1 MSKSTF
7 VPDRVQPVIKIPT
20 ADEEPV
26 PPAFPIVGI
35 GASAGGL
42 EAISELI
49 STIPRSSGLSFLV
62 VQHLD
67 PSRHSLLPDILTK
80 HTAMPVVEA
89 IEGMAIEADHVYVI
103 PPNARMRVAQRRISL
118 QPRDDILGPPMP
130 IDDLLESLASDQGTN
145 AIGVILSGSGSD
157 GALGLKAIQNEGGI
171 TFAQDEA
178 SARFAS
184 MPQAAIGTGCVD
196 LVLPPRQIAEEIA
209 RIGRQPHSG
218 PDQPMPAS
226 QSQAEKSLRHVFR
239 LLHKACNVDFTHY
252 KRGTVERR
260 LSRRMALRQIS
271 SIADYVVV
279 LESDAAEVLALGR
292 DLLIRVTEFFRDP
305 ETFEAL
311 VQIVF
316 PKLLGDREPGMPIRL
331 WIPGCATGEEVY
343 SIAICLIEY
352 LGERAAD
359 TPIQIFGTD
368 VSVDALEIARAGR
381 YIENIARNVS
391 SQRLQRFFIRDGD
404 YYRLDK
410 RIRDLCTF
418 ARHNVA
424 TDPPFSRMDLV
435 SCRNLLIYLNPVL
448 QRNVMP
454 LFHYALRADGVLMLG
469 PSETVGA
476 FSDLFGVIE
485 SKRTKLYSKKPRPGH
500 PGARSL
506 SLMSLPESAAQPTS
520 STQDRREPPLVER
533 LGREA
538 SRKALARYAPPYVLC
553 DDELNII
560 EFHGDTGPYLVN
572 PEGPPSSNLQ
582 RLARPEVFLAI
593 SEAVRQ
599 ARQSGAPLRRTGLS
613 VETAGSAGA
622 AGIEV
627 HQIQIAGA
635 DGRWFIVFFE
645 GAPQRTAESGQP
657 AFGDGSIRSAVLR
670 TLKRGLARTGEQDRG
685 VQDAEIARLR
695 AELDATRN
703 QLRATIEEHE
713 SAREEL
719 KSSEEELLS
728 SNEEF
733 QSTNEELE
741 TAKEELQ
748 SVNEELSTTN
758 DELRYRV
765 RELKTVHDEVA
776 RARDYAEAIIETIAE
791 PVLVLEADLRIAR
804 ANRAFY
810 QAFATTAEATIGT
823 KLYLVGNGQWDI
835 PALRTVLEE
844 VLPEQTSVRDY
855 EITHEFPRI
864 GMRTMRLNAMRIAW
878 PAQALVLLTI
888 QDMTQ
893 QRDAVTRLEAADH
906 QKDEFLAMLAHELRN
921 PLAAIRN
928 GLQLWQRGDADDAS
942 IKAAQAAAQRQLA
955 NEIGLVDDLLDVS
968 RITRGIIT
976 LKVQRIDLVDAIR
989 HAIETMEAEIGL
1001 RQHELILELPE
1012 ESVTVEGDAMR
1023 LEQIVTNLLGNA
1035 IKYTPAGG
1043 RIQLSL
1049 ERDRHDVVLSVTD
1062 NGIGMTAEFIPTI
1075 FRIFVQAERTTD
1087 RRGGGLGLGLT
1098 LVRRLVE
1105 LHRGS
1110 VRASSDGLDRGSRF
1124 VVRLPA
1130 LPSGAAPERSPN
1142 SGRSAKGPTA
1152 THRILIVDD
1161 NVDAGESSAAVLR
1174 LDGHEVKVLCDGPS
1188 ALQSAEDFRPDV
1200 VLLDIGLPGMDGY
1213 EVAQQLRTMPVLA
1226 DAVLIALSGYGGEQ
1240 HAERCRQAGFDCHLV
1255 KPANLEQLDALIE
1268 SCRSRRTLANS
1279 AR

>member
-1 MSKSTF
+1 M
-7 VPDRVQPVIKIPT
+7 PGLRVTRHEIGCTYVNICVYSDGIQPVINLP
-20 ADEEPV
+20 AAEEKPV
-26 PPAFPIVGI
+26 PAAFPIVGI

-42 EAISELI
+42 EAISELLA
-49 STIPRSSGLSFLV
+49 TIPRSSGLSFLV

-80 HTAMPVVEA
+80 HTTMPVVEA
-89 IEGMAIEADHVYVI
+89 TEGMAIEVDHVYVI
-103 PPNARMRVAQRRISL
+103 PPNARMRVAQRRINL
-118 QPRDDILGPPMP
+118 RPRVDVLGPPMP
-130 IDDLLESLASDQGTN
+130 IDDLLESLAIDQGAN

-171 TFAQDEA
+171 TFTQDET

-184 MPQAAIGTGCVD
+184 MPLAAIGTGCVD
-196 LVLPPRQIAEEIA
+196 MVLPPRQIAEEIV
-209 RIGRQPHSG
+209 RIGRQPNID
-218 PDQPMPAS
+218 PDQPLAAT
-226 QSQAEKSLRHVFR
+226 QTEKSLRQVFR

-252 KRGTVERR
+252 KRGTIERR

-271 SIADYVVV
+271 AVADYVVV
-279 LESDAAEVLALGR
+279 LESDATEVLALGR
-292 DLLIRVTEFFRDP
+292 NLLIRVTEFFRDP

-316 PKLLGDREPGMPIRL
+316 PRLLGDRDPDIPIRL

-352 LGERAAD
+352 LGDRAAN

-368 VSVDALEIARAGR
+368 VSIDALEIARAGR

-391 SQRLQRFFIRDGD
+391 SQRLQRFFVRDGD

-424 TDPPFSRMDLV
+424 TDPPFSRMDLI

-448 QRNVMP
+448 QRSVMP
-454 LFHYALRADGVLMLG
+454 LFHYALRAEGVLMLG

-485 SKRTKLYSKKPRPGH
+485 SKRTKLYSKKPRASRLGT
-500 PGARSL
+500 RSL
-506 SLMSLPESAAQPTS
+506 SLMASPESAVQPTS
-520 STQDRREPPLVER
+520 STQERREPPLVER
-533 LGREA
+533 LGHEA
-538 SRKALARYAPPYVLC
+538 ARKALARYAPPYVLC

-599 ARQSGAPLRRTGLS
+599 ARQSGAPLRRTGLR
-613 VETAGSAGA
+613 VDTAGSAGE

-645 GAPQRTAESGQP
+645 GAPQRTAENGP
-657 AFGDGSIRSAVLR
+657 VGFGEGSIRSAVLR
-670 TLKRGLARTGEQDRG
+670 TLKRRLARTGEQDRAA
-685 VQDAEIARLR
+685 QDEEIASLR
-695 AELDATRN
+695 TELGATRE

-765 RELKTVHDEVA
+765 RELKSVHDEVT

-844 VLPEQTSVRDY
+844 ILPEKTSVRDY
-855 EITHEFPRI
+855 EITHEFPRV

-878 PAQALVLLTI
+878 PGQALVLLTI

-928 GLQLWQRGDADDAS
+928 GCSYGNAGTPTRRPSRPLRLPPSVSSPMRSGWLTICWTYRGLRAASSRSRYSAS
-942 IKAAQAAAQRQLA
+942 IW
-955 NEIGLVDDLLDVS
+955 S
-968 RITRGIIT
+968 
-976 LKVQRIDLVDAIR
+976 
-989 HAIETMEAEIGL
+989 
-1001 RQHELILELPE
+1001 
-1012 ESVTVEGDAMR
+1012 MR
-1023 LEQIVTNLLGNA
+1023 FA
-1035 IKYTPAGG
+1035 TPSK
-1043 RIQLSL
+1043 RCTQK
-1049 ERDRHDVVLSVTD
+1049 
-1062 NGIGMTAEFIPTI
+1062 
-1075 FRIFVQAERTTD
+1075 
-1087 RRGGGLGLGLT
+1087 
-1098 LVRRLVE
+1098 
-1105 LHRGS
+1105 
-1110 VRASSDGLDRGSRF
+1110 
-1124 VVRLPA
+1124 
-1130 LPSGAAPERSPN
+1130 SP
-1142 SGRSAKGPTA
+1142 
-1152 THRILIVDD
+1152 
-1161 NVDAGESSAAVLR
+1161 
-1174 LDGHEVKVLCDGPS
+1174 CDGTKWYS
-1188 ALQSAEDFRPDV
+1188 
-1200 VLLDIGLPGMDGY
+1200 
-1213 EVAQQLRTMPVLA
+1213 
-1226 DAVLIALSGYGGEQ
+1226 
-1240 HAERCRQAGFDCHLV
+1240 
-1255 KPANLEQLDALIE
+1255 
-1268 SCRSRRTLANS
+1268 SCQRNA
-1279 AR
+1279 

>member
-1 MSKSTF
+1 M
-7 VPDRVQPVIKIPT
+7 INIP
-20 ADEEPV
+20 AGDEDPV

-42 EAISELI
+42 EAISGLL
-49 STIPRSSGLSFLV
+49 STIPLSSGMSFLV

-67 PSRHSLLPDILTK
+67 PSRRSLLPEILTK

-89 IEGMAIEADHVYVI
+89 AEGMAIEADHVHVI

-118 QPRDDILGPPMP
+118 QPRVDVLGPPMP
-130 IDDLLESLASDQGTN
+130 IDDLLESLANDQGTN

-184 MPQAAIGTGCVD
+184 MPQAAIGTGSVD
-196 LVLPPRQIAEEIA
+196 MVLPPRQIAEEIV
-209 RIGRQPHSG
+209 RIGRQQLTG
-218 PDQPMPAS
+218 LDQPTPTT
-226 QSQAEKSLRHVFR
+226 QAEKSLRHVFR

-252 KRGTVERR
+252 KRGTIERR

-271 SIADYVVV
+271 SVTDYIVA
-279 LESDAAEVLALGR
+279 LESDPTEVLALGR

-316 PKLLGDREPGMPIRL
+316 PRLLEDRDPDMPIRL

-352 LGERAAD
+352 LGERAAN

-391 SQRLQRFFIRDGD
+391 SSRLQRFFVREGD

-454 LFHYALRADGVLMLG
+454 LFHYALRSDGVLILG

-476 FSDLFGVIE
+476 FSDLFGVVE
-485 SKRTKLYSKKPRPGH
+485 SKRTKLYTKKPRPGR
-500 PGARSL
+500 PGARAL
-506 SLMSLPESAAQPTS
+506 SLMSSPESAVHPTS
-520 STQDRREPPLVER
+520 STQDRREPPLFER

-599 ARQSGAPLRRTGLS
+599 ARQTGAPLRRTGLG
-613 VETAGSAGA
+613 VGAAGSAGE

-645 GAPQRTAESGQP
+645 CGPQRTAESGK
-657 AFGDGSIRSAVLR
+657 AFADGSIRSAVLR
-670 TLKRGLARTGEQDRG
+670 TLKRGLARAGEQDRG

-695 AELDATRN
+695 TELDATRE

-713 SAREEL
+713 GAREEL

-748 SVNEELSTTN
+748 SINEELSTTN

-810 QAFATTAEATIGT
+810 EAFATGAEATIGT
-823 KLYLVGNGQWDI
+823 KLYLLGNRQWDI
-835 PALRTVLEE
+835 PALRTMLEE
-844 VLPEQTSVRDY
+844 ILPERTSVRDY

-864 GMRTMRLNAMRIAW
+864 GARTMRLNAMRIAW
-878 PAQALVLLTI
+878 PGQALVLLTI

-928 GLQLWQRGDADDAS
+928 GIQLWQRGDGDDAS
-942 IKAAQAAAQRQLA
+942 VRAAQAAAQRQLA

-976 LKVQRIDLVDAIR
+976 LKEQRIDLVDAVR
-989 HAIETMEAEIGL
+989 HAVETMRSEIGM
-1001 RQHELILELPE
+1001 RRHELVLELPE
-1012 ESVTVEGDAMR
+1012 ESLTVKGDTMR
-1023 LEQIVTNLLGNA
+1023 LEQIVTNLPGNA

-1043 RIQLSL
+1043 RIRLSL
-1049 ERDRHDVVLSVTD
+1049 EREMHDAVLSVAD

-1075 FRIFVQAERTTD
+1075 FRIFVQAQRTSD
-1087 RRGGGLGLGLT
+1087 RRSAGLGLGLT

-1105 LHRGS
+1105 LHQGT
-1110 VRASSDGLDRGSRF
+1110 VHASSEGLDRGSRF

-1130 LPSGAAPERSPN
+1130 LPPGTAPERAPN
-1142 SGRSAKGPTA
+1142 SGRSAEGPTA
-1152 THRILIVDD
+1152 THRILVVDD
-1161 NVDAGESSAAVLR
+1161 NVDAAESSAAVLR
-1174 LDGHEVKVLCDGPS
+1174 LDGHEVQVAWDGPD
-1188 ALQSAEDFRPDV
+1188 ALQAAEHFRPDV

-1213 EVAQQLRTMPVLA
+1213 EVARQLRTMPVLA

-1240 HAERCRQAGFDCHLV
+1240 HVERCQQAGFDSHLV

-1268 SCRSRRTLANS
+1268 SCRSRRTPANN
-1279 AR
+1279 AP

>member
-1 MSKSTF
+1 MLPS
-7 VPDRVQPVIKIPT
+7 
-20 ADEEPV
+20 
-26 PPAFPIVGI
+26 AFPIVGI

-49 STIPRSSGLSFLV
+49 STIPRSSGLALLI

-67 PSRHSLLPDILTK
+67 PTRRSLLPEILTK

-89 IEGMAIEADHVYVI
+89 VEGMLIEADHVYVI
-103 PPNARMRVAQRRISL
+103 PPNARMRIAQRRINL
-118 QPRDDILGPPMP
+118 QPRVDVLGPPMP
-130 IDDLLESLASDQGTN
+130 IDDLLESLANDQGAN

-196 LVLPPRQIAEEIA
+196 LVLPPRQIAEEIT
-209 RIGRQPHSG
+209 RIGRQPRSG
-218 PDQPMPAS
+218 PNQPMPATE
-226 QSQAEKSLRHVFR
+226 AEKSLRHVFR

-252 KRGTVERR
+252 KRGTIERR
-260 LSRRMALRQIS
+260 LARRMALRQIS
-271 SIADYVVV
+271 SVAQYAVV
-279 LESDAAEVLALGR
+279 LESDAPEVLALGR
-292 DLLIRVTEFFRDP
+292 DLLIQVTQFFRDP

-316 PKLLGDREPGMPIRL
+316 PRLLGDRKPDMPIRL

-359 TPIQIFGTD
+359 IPIQIFGTD
-368 VSVDALEIARAGR
+368 VSIDALEIARAGR

-391 SQRLQRFFIRDGD
+391 SQRLQRFFVRDGD

-424 TDPPFSRMDLV
+424 TDPPFSRMDLI

-485 SKRTKLYSKKPRPGH
+485 SKRTKLYSKKPRAGH

-506 SLMSLPESAAQPTS
+506 SLMSSPESAVAPTS

-533 LGREA
+533 LGRA
-538 SRKALARYAPPYVLC
+538 AARKALTRYAPPYVLC

-599 ARQSGAPLRRTGLS
+599 ARQSGAPLRKTGLRVGIAGNA
-613 VETAGSAGA
+613 VE

-645 GAPQRTAESGQP
+645 GAPQRMAESSQAAP
-657 AFGDGSIRSAVLR
+657 GDGSIRSAVLR
-670 TLKRGLARTGEQDRG
+670 SLKRRLARTHEQDRG
-685 VQDAEIARLR
+685 DQDAELARLR
-695 AELDATRN
+695 TELDATRE

-765 RELKTVHDEVA
+765 RELKTLHDEVT
-776 RARDYAEAIIETIAE
+776 RARDYAEAIVDTIAE
-791 PVLVLEADLRIAR
+791 PVLVLEADLRITR

-810 QAFATTAEATIGT
+810 QAFATSAEATIGT
-823 KLYLVGNGQWDI
+823 KLYLLGNGQWDI
-835 PALRTVLEE
+835 PALRTMLEE
-844 VLPEQTSVRDY
+844 ILPERTSVRDY

-864 GMRTMRLNAMRIAW
+864 GTRTMCLNAMRIAW
-878 PAQALVLLTI
+878 PEQPLVLLTI

-893 QRDAVTRLEAADH
+893 QRDAVTRLKAADN

-928 GLQLWQRGDADDAS
+928 GIQLWQRGDADDAS

-968 RITRGIIT
+968 RISRGIIT
-976 LKVQRIDLVDAIR
+976 LKVQRIDLADAVR
-989 HAIETMEAEIGL
+989 HAVETMQAEIRA

-1012 ESVTVEGDAMR
+1012 KMLTVEGDTMR

-1043 RIQLSL
+1043 RIRLSL
-1049 ERDRHDVVLSVTD
+1049 ERERHDAVLSVTD
-1062 NGIGMTAEFIPTI
+1062 NGIGMTVPSSSLRFSGFL
-1075 FRIFVQAERTTD
+1075 FRRSEHPIAGARVS
-1087 RRGGGLGLGLT
+1087 
-1098 LVRRLVE
+1098 
-1105 LHRGS
+1105 GS
-1110 VRASSDGLDRGSRF
+1110 V
-1124 VVRLPA
+1124 
-1130 LPSGAAPERSPN
+1130 
-1142 SGRSAKGPTA
+1142 
-1152 THRILIVDD
+1152 
-1161 NVDAGESSAAVLR
+1161 
-1174 LDGHEVKVLCDGPS
+1174 
-1188 ALQSAEDFRPDV
+1188 
-1200 VLLDIGLPGMDGY
+1200 
-1213 EVAQQLRTMPVLA
+1213 
-1226 DAVLIALSGYGGEQ
+1226 
-1240 HAERCRQAGFDCHLV
+1240 
-1255 KPANLEQLDALIE
+1255 
-1268 SCRSRRTLANS
+1268 
-1279 AR
+1279 

>member
-1 MSKSTF
+1 MSNSTF
-7 VPDRVQPVIKIPT
+7 APDGIPPVLTKPAAEDERVPL
-20 ADEEPV
+20 
-26 PPAFPIVGI
+26 AFAIVGI

-49 STIPRSSGLSFLV
+49 SEIPLSSSLAFLV

-67 PSRHSLLPDILTK
+67 PHRRSLLPEILTK
-80 HTAMPVVEA
+80 HTTMPVLEA
-89 IEGMAIEADHVYVI
+89 TEGMAIEADHVYVI
-103 PPNARMRVAQRRISL
+103 PPNARMRVTQQRINLR
-118 QPRDDILGPPMP
+118 PRVDDLGPPMP
-130 IDDLLESLASDQGTN
+130 IDDLLESLASDQGAN

-157 GALGLKAIQNEGGI
+157 GALGLKAIQNEGGV

-184 MPQAAIGTGCVD
+184 MPHAAIGTGCVD
-196 LVLPPRQIAEEIA
+196 LVLPARQIAEQIV
-209 RIGRQPHSG
+209 RIGRQPRTR
-218 PDQPMPAS
+218 PDQPMPAT
-226 QSQAEKSLRHVFR
+226 QAENSLRQVFR

-252 KRGTVERR
+252 KRGTIERR
-260 LSRRMALRQIS
+260 LSRRMALRQTS
-271 SIADYVVV
+271 SVADYVVV
-279 LESDAAEVLALGR
+279 LESDTAEVLALGR
-292 DLLIRVTEFFRDP
+292 DLLIQVTHFFRDP

-311 VQIVF
+311 TQIVF
-316 PKLLGDREPGMPIRL
+316 PRLLGDREPDRPIRL

-343 SIAICLIEY
+343 SIAICLLEY

-359 TPIQIFGTD
+359 VPIQIFGTD
-368 VSVDALEIARAGR
+368 VSVDALEIARSGR

-391 SQRLQRFFIRDGD
+391 SQRLQRFFVRDGD

-424 TDPPFSRMDLV
+424 TDPPFSRIDLL
-435 SCRNLLIYLNPVL
+435 SCRNLLIYLDPVL

-454 LFHYALRADGVLMLG
+454 LFHYALRSNGVLMLG

-485 SKRTKLYSKKPRPGH
+485 SKHTKLYSKKPRSGLT
-500 PGARSL
+500 GARSL
-506 SLMSLPESAAQPTS
+506 SLMSSPESAVQPMN
-520 STQDRREPPLVER
+520 STQDRRAPPLGER

-538 SRKALARYAPPYVLC
+538 ARKALARYAPPYVLC
-553 DDELNII
+553 DDQLNILA
-560 EFHGDTGPYLVN
+560 FHGDTGPYLVN

-593 SEAVRQ
+593 SQAVRH
-599 ARQSGAPLRRTGLS
+599 ARQGGTPLRRTGQR
-613 VETAGSAGA
+613 VETAGSAGQ

-635 DGRWFIVFFE
+635 DERWFIVFFD
-645 GAPQRTAESGQP
+645 GAPQRIAESSQT

-670 TLKRGLARTGEQDRG
+670 TLKRGFARTDERDRG
-685 VQDAEIARLR
+685 AQDAEIARLR
-695 AELDATRN
+695 TELDATRE

-765 RELKTVHDEVA
+765 RELKAVHDEVA

-791 PVLVLEADLRIAR
+791 PLLVLEADLRIAR

-810 QAFATTAEATIGT
+810 EAFATTAEATIG
-823 KLYLVGNGQWDI
+823 KMLYVVGNGQWDI

-844 VLPEQTSVRDY
+844 VLPERTRVRDY
-855 EITHEFPRI
+855 ELTHEFPRI
-864 GMRTMRLNAMRIAW
+864 GTRTMRLNAMRIAW

-928 GLQLWQRGDADDAS
+928 GLQLWQRGDADDATV
-942 IKAAQAAAQRQLA
+942 KAAQVAAQRQLA
-955 NEIGLVDDLLDVS
+955 NEVGLVDDLLDVS

-976 LKVQRIDLVDAIR
+976 LKVQRIDLVEAVR
-989 HAIETMEAEIGL
+989 HAVATMQAEIGR
-1001 RQHELILELPE
+1001 RQHALRLELPE
-1012 ESVTVEGDAMR
+1012 DGLTVDGDMMR

-1043 RIQLSL
+1043 RIRLSL
-1049 ERDRHDVVLSVTD
+1049 ERDKDDAVLTVAD

-1075 FRIFVQAERTTD
+1075 FRLFVQAERTTD

-1105 LHRGS
+1105 LHHGS
-1110 VRASSDGLDRGSRF
+1110 VRASSEGLARGSSF

-1130 LPSGAAPERSPN
+1130 LPPGAAPQCSPN
-1142 SGRSAKGPTA
+1142 TSRSAAGPTT
-1152 THRILIVDD
+1152 THRILVVDD
-1161 NVDAGESSAAVLR
+1161 NIDAAESSAAVLR
-1174 LDGHEVKVLCDGPS
+1174 LDGHAVHVACDGPA
-1188 ALQSAEDFRPDV
+1188 ALRSAEDFRPDV

-1213 EVAQQLRTMPVLA
+1213 EVAQRLRAIPALA
-1226 DAVLIALSGYGGEQ
+1226 DVVLIALSGYGGEQ
-1240 HAERCRQAGFDCHLV
+1240 HADRCQRAGFDCQVV
-1255 KPANLEQLDALIE
+1255 KPTDLEQINALIE
-1268 SCRSRRTLANS
+1268 SCRNRRTPADNAS
-1279 AR
+1279 

>member
-1 MSKSTF
+1 M
-7 VPDRVQPVIKIPT
+7 IKIP
-20 ADEEPV
+20 AAEEEPV
-26 PPAFPIVGI
+26 PQAFPIVGI

-67 PSRHSLLPDILTK
+67 PSRRSLLPDILTK
-80 HTAMPVVEA
+80 LTAMPVVEA

-103 PPNARMRVAQRRISL
+103 PPNARMRVAQRRINL
-118 QPRDDILGPPMP
+118 HPRIDVLGPPMP
-130 IDDLLESLASDQGTN
+130 IDDLLESLASDQGAN

-196 LVLPPRQIAEEIA
+196 MVLPPRQIAEEIV
-209 RIGRQPHSG
+209 RIGRQPHTG
-218 PDQPMPAS
+218 ADQPMPAT
-226 QSQAEKSLRHVFR
+226 QAEKSLRHVFR

-252 KRGTVERR
+252 KRGTIERR
-260 LSRRMALRQIS
+260 LSRRMALRQTS
-271 SIADYVVV
+271 SVDDYIVV
-279 LESDAAEVLALGR
+279 LESDATEVLALGR

-316 PKLLGDREPGMPIRL
+316 PRLLGDREPDMPIRL
-331 WIPGCATGEEVY
+331 WVPGCATGEEVY

-391 SQRLQRFFIRDGD
+391 SQRLQRFFVRDGD
-404 YYRLDK
+404 YYRVDK
-410 RIRDLCTF
+410 GVRDLCTF

-454 LFHYALRADGVLMLG
+454 LFHYALRSDGVLMLG

-485 SKRTKLYSKKPRPGH
+485 SKRTKLYSKKPRPGR

-506 SLMSLPESAAQPTS
+506 SLMSSPESAVQLTS

-538 SRKALARYAPPYVLC
+538 ARKALARYAPPYVLC

-582 RLARPEVFLAI
+582 RLARPEVFVAI

-599 ARQSGAPLRRTGLS
+599 ARQSGAPLLRTGLR
-613 VETAGSAGA
+613 VGAAGSAGE

-645 GAPQRTAESGQP
+645 SASQRTAESGQ
-657 AFGDGSIRSAVLR
+657 AALGDSSIASAVLR

-685 VQDAEIARLR
+685 VQDAENARLR
-695 AELDATRN
+695 AELDATRE
-703 QLRATIEEHE
+703 QLRATLEEHE

-748 SVNEELSTTN
+748 SINEELSTTN

-765 RELKTVHDEVA
+765 RELKTVHDEVT

-791 PVLVLEADLRIAR
+791 PVLVLEADLRIVR
-804 ANRAFY
+804 ANLAFY
-810 QAFATTAEATIGT
+810 QAFATAAEATIGT
-823 KLYLVGNGQWDI
+823 KLYLLGNGQWDI
-835 PALRTVLEE
+835 PALRTMLEE
-844 VLPEQTSVRDY
+844 ILPEKTSVRDY

-864 GMRTMRLNAMRIAW
+864 GTRTMCLNAMRVAW
-878 PAQALVLLTI
+878 PGQALVLLTI

-976 LKVQRIDLVDAIR
+976 LNVRRIDLVDSVR
-989 HAIETMEAEIGL
+989 HAVETMRTEIGM
-1001 RQHELILELPE
+1001 RQHELVLELPE
-1012 ESVTVEGDAMR
+1012 ESLTVEGDTMR

-1035 IKYTPAGG
+1035 IKYTPPGG
-1043 RIQLSL
+1043 RIRLSL
-1049 ERDRHDVVLSVTD
+1049 ERDRHDAVLDVTD

-1075 FRIFVQAERTTD
+1075 FRIFVQAERTSD
-1087 RRGGGLGLGLT
+1087 RRGAGLGLGLT

-1105 LHRGS
+1105 LHQGS
-1110 VRASSDGLDRGSRF
+1110 VHASSEGLDRGSRF

-1130 LPSGAAPERSPN
+1130 LPPGTAPEHAPN
-1142 SGRSAKGPTA
+1142 SGRSVAGTST
-1152 THRILIVDD
+1152 THRILVVDD
-1161 NVDAGESSAAVLR
+1161 NVDAAESSAALLR
-1174 LDGHEVKVLCDGPS
+1174 LDGHVVQVACDGPA

-1213 EVAQQLRTMPVLA
+1213 EVAERLRTMPTLA

-1240 HAERCRQAGFDCHLV
+1240 HAERCQQAGFDCHLV

-1268 SCRSRRTLANS
+1268 SSRSRRTPANN
-1279 AR
+1279 AP

>member
-1 MSKSTF
+1 MSKF
-7 VPDRVQPVIKIPT
+7 PFAPDGIQPVINTP
-20 ADEEPV
+20 AAEEELA
-26 PPAFPIVGI
+26 PPAFYIVGI

-42 EAISELI
+42 EAISEII
-49 STIPRSSGLSFLV
+49 STIPLSSRLSFLV

-67 PSRHSLLPDILTK
+67 PSRRSLLPDILTK

-89 IEGMAIEADHVYVI
+89 TEGMAIEAGHVYVI
-103 PPNARMRVAQRRISL
+103 PPNARMRVAQRRINL
-118 QPRDDILGPPMP
+118 QPRLDVLGPPMP
-130 IDDLLESLASDQGTN
+130 IDDLLESLASDQGAN

-157 GALGLKAIQNEGGI
+157 GALGLKAIQYEGGI

-196 LVLPPRQIAEEIA
+196 LVLPPRQIAEEIV
-209 RIGRQPHSG
+209 RIGRQPHIG
-218 PDQPMPAS
+218 PDQPTPAT
-226 QSQAEKSLRHVFR
+226 QAEKSLRQVFR

-252 KRGTVERR
+252 KRGTIERR
-260 LSRRMALRQIS
+260 LSRRMALRQLS
-271 SIADYVVV
+271 SVADYIVV
-279 LESDAAEVLALGR
+279 LESDATEVLALGR
-292 DLLIRVTEFFRDP
+292 DLLIQVTQFFRDP
-305 ETFEAL
+305 DTFEAL

-316 PKLLGDREPGMPIRL
+316 PRLLGDREPDMPIRL

-359 TPIQIFGTD
+359 RSIQIFGTD
-368 VSVDALEIARAGR
+368 VSVEALAIARTGR

-391 SQRLQRFFIRDGD
+391 SQRLQRFFVRDGD

-418 ARHNVA
+418 ARHNVT

-454 LFHYALRADGVLMLG
+454 LFHYALRTDGVLMLG
-469 PSETVGA
+469 PSETVGT

-485 SKRTKLYSKKPRPGH
+485 SKRTKLYSKKPRPGR

-506 SLMSLPESAAQPTS
+506 SLMSSPESAVQPTS

-538 SRKALARYAPPYVLC
+538 ARKALARYAPPYVLC

-599 ARQSGAPLRRTGLS
+599 ARQSGAPLRRTGLR
-613 VETAGSAGA
+613 VGTAGSAGE

-645 GAPQRTAESGQP
+645 GAPQPIAESQA
-657 AFGDGSIRSAVLR
+657 AFGDGSIRFAVLR
-670 TLKRGLARTGEQDRG
+670 TLKRGLARTDAQDRG

-695 AELDATRN
+695 TELDATRE

-765 RELKTVHDEVA
+765 RELKTVHDDVT

-810 QAFATTAEATIGT
+810 QAFATAAEATVGT
-823 KLYLVGNGQWDI
+823 KLYLLGNGQWDI
-835 PALRTVLEE
+835 PALRTMLEE
-844 VLPEQTSVRDY
+844 ILPERTSVRDY
-855 EITHEFPRI
+855 EITHEFPRV
-864 GMRTMRLNAMRIAW
+864 GTRTMRLNAMRIAW
-878 PAQALVLLTI
+878 PGQALVLLTI

-893 QRDAVTRLEAADH
+893 QRDAVMRLEAADH

-928 GLQLWQRGDADDAS
+928 GLQLWERGDADDAS

-976 LKVQRIDLVDAIR
+976 LKVQRINLVDAAR
-989 HAIETMEAEIGL
+989 HAVETMRAEIGM

-1043 RIQLSL
+1043 RIRLSL
-1049 ERDRHDVVLSVTD
+1049 ERERHDAVLSVTD

-1098 LVRRLVE
+1098 LVRRLAE
-1105 LHRGS
+1105 LHQGS
-1110 VRASSDGLDRGSRF
+1110 VRASSEGLDRGSSF

-1130 LPSGAAPERSPN
+1130 LPPGTAPERSPN
-1142 SGRSAKGPTA
+1142 SGRSAEGPTA
-1152 THRILIVDD
+1152 THRILVVDD
-1161 NVDAGESSAAVLR
+1161 NVDAAESSAAVLR
-1174 LDGHEVKVLCDGPS
+1174 LDGHEVHVACDGPA
-1188 ALQSAEDFRPDV
+1188 ALQSAEDFPPDV

-1213 EVAQQLRTMPVLA
+1213 EVAQRLRTMPALA

-1240 HAERCRQAGFDCHLV
+1240 HAERCRRAGFDCHLV

-1268 SCRSRRTLANS
+1268 SCRRRRTAANDVP
-1279 AR
+1279 